1 MVIPRNVG
9 CSLGHEVRS
18 QVKARA
24 ATPLKSG
31 TTPVFKSVAI
41 RLSVAA
47 GVMLAAVAGMVSA
60 GPLEEAASAHARGDD
75 VTAVRV
81 LQPLAEGGNAHAQ
94 FALGFIYDTSKEI
107 SQDDVE
113 AAKWYRKAA
122 EQGVVGAQ
130 YNLGAMYADGHGVP
144 QDYLEAYK
152 WLTIAV
158 TRSPT
163 LDKKT
168 HDDADKMRGAVAA
181 KMTPWQISEGQ
192 RLAREWIPK

>member
-1 MVIPRNVG
+1 MVIPRDVG

-18 QVKARA
+18 QEKARA

-41 RLSVAA
+41 RVSVAA
-47 GVMLAAVAGMVSA
+47 WFMLVAFAGIVSA

-75 VTAVRV
+75 ATAVQILR
-81 LQPLAEGGNAHAQ
+81 PLAEGGNAHAQ

-107 SQDDVE
+107 SQDDFE

-163 LDKKT
+163 LDKEQ
-168 HDDADKMRGAVAA
+168 HDAADKMRGVLAS

-192 RLAREWIPK
+192 RLVREWIPK